1 MKTKK
6 ILSGIGIFV
15 CLAVISCFLLWLNPS
30 TRDNVSWT
38 LYSLRGE
45 SGHVEMYFEDG
56 SRERWYYEDG
66 KREGIWK
73 RWNAAGALVNAC
85 EYRDGKPWDG
95 MCRIF
100 DQKEFYAEY
109 RKGKPWNGALWW
121 MQDDKD
127 GGCFIDGPTGQ
138 PKHLNI
144 SLYLI
149 SGTWLYFL

>member
-1 MKTKK
+1 
-6 ILSGIGIFV
+6 
-15 CLAVISCFLLWLNPS
+15 
-30 TRDNVSWT
+30 
-38 LYSLRGE
+38 
-45 SGHVEMYFEDG
+45 MYFEDG